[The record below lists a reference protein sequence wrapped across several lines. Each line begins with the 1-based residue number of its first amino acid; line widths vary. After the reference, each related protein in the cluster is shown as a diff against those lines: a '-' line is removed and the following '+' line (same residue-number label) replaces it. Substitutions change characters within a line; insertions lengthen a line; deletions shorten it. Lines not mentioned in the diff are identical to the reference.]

1 MAKSLFGSRKRAAA
15 AAPAADGTVQVLHY
29 HGRDFV
35 TGLIWH
41 PLGSLTKYMKEAR
54 DYGREH
60 QMDIVAIRH
69 SGSVIQAGFVARGAG
84 AMKGMYSLA
93 AALAGQLGNS
103 WLAAWAVDP
112 EAERYALVAVH
123 DGAVVPGSDRVGSR
137 DEIER
142 KLNQLLARSLVFD
155 ELYLPAEFGRGGQ
168 VLDIEALLAPANLK
182 RDYRLRQLTLG
193 LSTGEATRIGLMAV
207 LVVGGFAGWKVWQSH
222 KQGEARAAQALIA
235 AQQQAQLAAMSKETG
250 KEQPLQALDH
260 PWAKQIAPDTF
271 IAGCNGVIDS
281 LPLAMA
287 GWRFDSAQCDGA
299 LVSSVYKRTGTS
311 SALDLLAVT
320 AGHFADDPGFF
331 DAGNSAALKRDL
343 QLAVAG
349 DESLAPASSAL
360 AVLTSHFNRQQTEL
374 TVRELPVTPP
384 APPAL
389 PGQPVPPA
397 PPPPDWK
404 HYEFQYQSLLPPAV
418 MLQDLAQPGL
428 RLREIKTQ
436 LQGERLLW
444 SVTGDLYVQ

>member
-1 MAKSLFGSRKRAAA
+1 MAKSLLGSRKHAAP

-35 TGLIWH
+35 TGLVWH

-69 SGSVIQAGFVARGAG
+69 SGSVIQAGFVARSAG

-103 WLAAWAVDP
+103 WLAAWAMDP

-137 DEIER
+137 EEIER

-155 ELYLPAEFGRGGQ
+155 ELYLPPEFDRGGQ
-168 VLDIEALLAPANLK
+168 PLDIEALLAPANL
-182 RDYRLRQLTLG
+182 RREYRLRPLTLG
-193 LSTGEATRIGLMAV
+193 LSASEATRIGLMAALV
-207 LVVGGFAGWKVWQSH
+207 LGGVVGWKLWQAH
-222 KQGEARAAQALIA
+222 KQSEARQAQALID
-235 AQQQAQLAAMSKETG
+235 AQRQAQLDAMSQATG
-250 KEQPLQALDH
+250 KAQPLQALEH
-260 PWAKQIAPDTF
+260 PWAKQIAPAAF
-271 IAGCNGVIDS
+271 IAGCNGEIDS

-287 GWRFDSAQCDGA
+287 GWRFDSAQCDGT

-311 SALDLLAVT
+311 SALDLLAAT
-320 AGHFADDPGFF
+320 AGHFADTPGFF

-343 QLAVAG
+343 HLAVAG
-349 DESLAPASSAL
+349 DESLTPASTAL
-360 AVLTSHFNRQQTEL
+360 AELTSHFNRLETAL
-374 TVRELPVTPP
+374 TLRELPVTPA

-404 HYEFQYQSLLPPAV
+404 HYEFQYQSALPPAV
-418 MLQDLAQPGL
+418 MLQGLAQPGL